1 MKTTTKKK
9 KLSTYDEMSLD
20 PKVKKDL
27 DSGYKEL
34 ILSELILAL
43 MQEDNVSVRMLAKE
57 AGLSP
62 TTIQE
67 LKTKNKL
74 PNMKTF
80 FKIMEHFNLKVTIQK
95 KNGQVMATI

>member
-9 KLSTYDEMSLD
+9 KLSTYEEMCLD

-57 AGLSP
+57 AGLW
-62 TTIQE
+62 TT
-67 LKTKNKL
+67 
-74 PNMKTF
+74 
-80 FKIMEHFNLKVTIQK
+80 
-95 KNGQVMATI
+95 A

>member
-1 MKTTTKKK
+1 MKKANKKK
-9 KLSTYDEMSLD
+9 KLSTYEEMCLD

-27 DSGYKEL
+27 DIGYKEL
-34 ILSELILAL
+34 IISELILAL
-43 MQEDNVSVRMLAKE
+43 MQEDTISVRMLAKE

-62 TTIQE
+62 TTIQD

-80 FKIMEHFNLKVTIQK
+80 FKIMNHFHLKVSIQK
-95 KNGQVMATI
+95 ENGKVMATI

>member
-1 MKTTTKKK
+1 MKKPNKKK
-9 KLSTYDEMSLD
+9 KLSTYEEMCLD
-20 PKVKKDL
+20 KKVKKEL
-27 DSGYKEL
+27 EAGYKEL
-34 ILSELILAL
+34 VISELVLAL
-43 MQEDNVSVRMLAKE
+43 MEEDHISVRILAKE

-80 FKIMEHFNLKVTIQK
+80 LKIMEHFHLKVSIQK
-95 KNGQVMATI
+95 ANGQVMATI